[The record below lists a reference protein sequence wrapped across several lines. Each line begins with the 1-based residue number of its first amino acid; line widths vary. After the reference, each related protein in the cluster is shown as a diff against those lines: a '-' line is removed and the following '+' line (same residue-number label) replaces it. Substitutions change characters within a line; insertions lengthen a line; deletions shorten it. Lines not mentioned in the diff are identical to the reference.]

1 MIRRPPRSTQ
11 SRSSAASDVYKRQE
25 GKREDTA
32 SDDRYRLYVPQRT
45 QTIQRA
51 RCTSPAQGYWRLRPA
66 VVALAIMTTVS
77 MLQLGLAMGLNV

>member
-1 MIRRPPRSTQ
+1 MSVERVE
-11 SRSSAASDVYKRQE
+11 D
-25 GKREDTA
+25 KREDMA

-51 RCTSPAQGYWRLRPA
+51 RCTSPAHEGYWRLRPA
-66 VVALAIMTTVS
+66 VVALAITTTTL